1 MATPMPAL
9 PPTRAP
15 GAPGT
20 GSHARGQRGPITRA
34 FLDVLQALL
43 WDFQRHEIG
52 RSVLGHAVNRR
63 AEQGVPIVVIVRQV

>member
-1 MATPMPAL
+1 MPAL
-9 PPTRAP
+9 PPTRVP

-20 GSHARGQRGPITRA
+20 GSHARARGPITRA

-52 RSVLGHAVNRR
+52 RSVLGRAVNRR
-63 AEQGVPIVVIVRQV
+63 AEQGMPIVVIIRQV